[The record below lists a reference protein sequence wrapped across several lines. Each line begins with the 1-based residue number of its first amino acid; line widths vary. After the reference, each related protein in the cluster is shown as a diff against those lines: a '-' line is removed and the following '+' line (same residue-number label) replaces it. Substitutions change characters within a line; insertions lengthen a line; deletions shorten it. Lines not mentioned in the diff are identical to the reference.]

1 MLFRL
6 TLVTCALGA
15 LSLPAVAS
23 GASDGTLDALIAK
36 HAQANGVPEALVH
49 RVVQRESRYNARA
62 QHRGNYGLMQI
73 KHGTARTMGYSGSA
87 SGLLD
92 ANTNLSYAVPY
103 LAAAYRAAGGDQRRA
118 VSLYTRGFYDVTKR
132 QGIAVRTGSTVPPAA
147 PSHSQP
153 EQKVAQATMP
163 WF

>member
-6 TLVTCALGA
+6 TSIACILGV
-15 LSLPAVAS
+15 LWLPATAS
-23 GASDGTLDALIAK
+23 GASDGALDALIAK

-73 KHGTARTMGYSGSA
+73 KHGTARTMGYTGSA

-92 ANTNLSYAVPY
+92 ADTNLSYAVPY
-103 LAAAYRAAGGDQRRA
+103 LAAAYRVAGGNQRRA
-118 VSLYTRGFYDVTKR
+118 LALYTRGFYDVAKR
-132 QGIAVRTGSTVPPAA
+132 QGIAVRTSSAIPAA
-147 PSHSQP
+147 APPQSQQ
-153 EQKVAQATMP
+153 ERKVAQASMP

>member
-6 TLVTCALGA
+6 ALVACTLGV
-15 LSLPAVAS
+15 LSLPVAAS
-23 GASDGTLDALIAK
+23 GASDGALDALIVK

-73 KHGTARTMGYSGSA
+73 KHGTARTMGYTGSA

-103 LAAAYRAAGGDQRRA
+103 LAGAYRAAGGNQRRA
-118 VSLYTRGFYDVTKR
+118 MSLYIRGFHDVAKR
-132 QGIAVRTGSTVPPAA
+132 QGTAARIGSATPAVAS
-147 PSHSQP
+147 SQSQP
-153 EQKVAQATMP
+153 EQKVAQASMP